1 MNVIQLSR
9 KKFETLEPLVLS
21 RDVMSTEAEVYDFR
35 YKGAPKVLKRLFHQE
50 GERFAN
56 KLYTVEMLDANR
68 RYLPDQFCI
77 PEALVTVGGNVEGFI
92 LPKIDGIPLVSILN
106 DKSLDKKE
114 HIYYLKKIGE
124 ILQQLKAIRSYTPL
138 KDIYIGDM
146 HDSNFIANPDKR
158 QLTVIDLDSCKIGN
172 NQSMPGRYLTP
183 LSLLTK
189 VKGKYQFNKEPYLGY
204 VTADE
209 QSDLYCYT
217 IMILNYLLGEDADDF
232 SLEEFYEYLNYLD
245 YIGVDRELIDVF
257 SKIVTNQQNENP
269 MPYLDSLT
277 DENICRAKDRVY
289 KKVKAVNKRNALAN
303 S

>member
-21 RDVMSTEAEVYDFR
+21 REVMSTEAEVYDFR
-35 YKGAPKVLKRLFHQE
+35 YKGMPKVLKRLFHQE

-68 RYLPDQFCI
+68 KYLPDHFCI
-77 PEALVTVGGNVEGFI
+77 PEALVTVAGNIEGFI
-92 LPKIDGIPLVSILN
+92 LPKIEGPALVSVLR
-106 DKSLDKKE
+106 DKSLDTQE

-146 HDSNFIANPDKR
+146 HDSNFIVNPDNR

-172 NQSMPGRYLTP
+172 NQSMPGRFLTP
-183 LSLLTK
+183 LSLLTN

-217 IMILNYLLGEDADDF
+217 IMILNYLLKEDADDF
-232 SLEEFYEYLNYLD
+232 SLEEFYEYLNYLE
-245 YIGVDRELIDVF
+245 YIGVDKELIDVF
-257 SKIVTNQQNENP
+257 GKIVTNQPNENP
-269 MPYLDSLT
+269 MPYLDTLT
-277 DENICRAKDRVY
+277 EENVCRAKSKVY
-289 KKVKAVNKRNALAN
+289 RNVRDVRRRKLATN
-303 S
+303 E

>member
-35 YKGAPKVLKRLFHQE
+35 YKGEPKVLKRLFHQE

-114 HIYYLKKIGE
+114 HIYYLKKNW
-124 ILQQLKAIRSYTPL
+124 
-138 KDIYIGDM
+138 GD
-146 HDSNFIANPDKR
+146 S
-158 QLTVIDLDSCKIGN
+158 S
-172 NQSMPGRYLTP
+172 
-183 LSLLTK
+183 
-189 VKGKYQFNKEPYLGY
+189 
-204 VTADE
+204 TA
-209 QSDLYCYT
+209 
-217 IMILNYLLGEDADDF
+217 
-232 SLEEFYEYLNYLD
+232 
-245 YIGVDRELIDVF
+245 
-257 SKIVTNQQNENP
+257 
-269 MPYLDSLT
+269 
-277 DENICRAKDRVY
+277 
-289 KKVKAVNKRNALAN
+289 
-303 S
+303 